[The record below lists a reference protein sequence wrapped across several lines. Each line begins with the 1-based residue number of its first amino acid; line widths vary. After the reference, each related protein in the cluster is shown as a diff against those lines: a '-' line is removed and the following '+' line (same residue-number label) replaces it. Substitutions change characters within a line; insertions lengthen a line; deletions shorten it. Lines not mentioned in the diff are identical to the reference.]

1 MRKQRFGDTLQRT
14 SGIVRAGISIWMREG
29 KVVLARLKLPGFKS
43 SKLNKSKSAMSN
55 FYYLEINWFI

>member
-14 SGIVRAGISIWMREG
+14 SGIVRAGISIWARELP
-29 KVVLARLKLPGFKS
+29 LAREKLPRFKSLKLM
-43 SKLNKSKSAMSN
+43 KSKSAMPN